1 MKWEGYR
8 KSKNFE
14 DRRGMTTGRKVAVG
28 GGFLGLLFLLIQV
41 FMGGD
46 PAQLTQALQDQMV
59 TGQTAQAKEL
69 TAEEKMMGDFVSSVF
84 AMTEDVWN
92 GLFRQNGAVYRE
104 PKMVLFSEGVQS
116 ACGGASSSSGPFYC
130 PADETVYMDLAFFNV
145 LRERFGAKGGDFAIA
160 YVIAHEVGHHVQH
173 LQGILKEVQTIR
185 RQLPQADG
193 NKVHVA
199 MELQAD
205 YYAGVWAH
213 HVRKLLEPGD
223 FEEALNAAAVVG
235 NDNMQKQTQGYVVPE
250 SFTHGTSKQRMEW
263 LTRGF
268 QAGNIQ
274 DGDTYSALLK

>member
-14 DRRGMTTGRKVAVG
+14 DRRGMSTGGKVAVG
-28 GGFLGLLFLLIQV
+28 GGFLGLIFLLIQV
-41 FMGGD
+41 FLGGD
-46 PAQLTQALQDQMV
+46 PAQLTQALQDQM
-59 TGQTAQAKEL
+59 TSSQSAQTQEL
-69 TAEEKMMGDFVSSVF
+69 TAEDQRMGDFVSSVF
-84 AMTEDVWN
+84 AMTEDVWDGIFN
-92 GLFRQNGAVYRE
+92 QNGAVYRE
-104 PKMVLFSEGVQS
+104 PKMVLFSEGVRS

-145 LRERFGAKGGDFAIA
+145 LRDRFGAKGGDFAIA

-185 RQLPQADG
+185 RQVPQAEG

-235 NDNMQKQTQGYVVPE
+235 NDNMQKKTQGYVVPE
-250 SFTHGTSKQRMEW
+250 SFTHGTSEQRMEW

-268 QAGNIQ
+268 KSGNIQ
-274 DGDTYSALLK
+274 DGDTYTELLK